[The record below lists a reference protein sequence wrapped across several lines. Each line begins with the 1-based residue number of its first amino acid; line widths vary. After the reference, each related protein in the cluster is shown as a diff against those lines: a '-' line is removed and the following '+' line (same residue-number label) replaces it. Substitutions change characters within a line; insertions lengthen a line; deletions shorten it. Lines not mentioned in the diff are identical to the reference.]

1 MGKKRGFTISELLI
15 SIAIT
20 ASILSIAFNILIPCG
35 KIWVSL
41 DSSVM
46 KTRKISVAL
55 RVLNSEF
62 SKCDS
67 SSILFSRSHE
77 ANSSQVVSF
86 ISPIDKQGNITS
98 KDMESGKTGFK
109 NNVINSD
116 INWRNVTIVYPVKSK
131 NKSEEFSLYLLRLYP
146 NSDDDNIFNVDNR
159 INLLNQFSINN
170 SNSINLNRKFIRLL
184 MSDIN
189 AIYYDSPNLF
199 NGGCIG
205 INISY
210 KTDKGKIK
218 NISSSTEMMNGRK

>member
-1 MGKKRGFTISELLI
+1 MYKKRGFTVSELLI
-15 SIAIT
+15 SMAIT

-46 KTRKISVAL
+46 KTQKISIAL
-55 RVLNSEF
+55 RALNSEF

-67 SSILFSRSHE
+67 SSILFSKSYE
-77 ANSSQVVSF
+77 ANNSQVVSF
-86 ISPIDKQGNITS
+86 VSPIDKQGNITS

-116 INWRNVTIVYPVKSK
+116 INWRNVTLVYPVKSK

-146 NSDDDNIFNVDNR
+146 NSDNDNIFNVDNR
-159 INLLNQFSINN
+159 IDMLNQFSIKNI
-170 SNSINLNRKFIRLL
+170 NSINLNRKFIRLL
-184 MSDIN
+184 ISDIN
-189 AIYYDSPNLF
+189 AIHYDSPNLF

-205 INISY
+205 VNISY

-218 NISSSTEMMNGRK
+218 KISSSTEMMNGRK